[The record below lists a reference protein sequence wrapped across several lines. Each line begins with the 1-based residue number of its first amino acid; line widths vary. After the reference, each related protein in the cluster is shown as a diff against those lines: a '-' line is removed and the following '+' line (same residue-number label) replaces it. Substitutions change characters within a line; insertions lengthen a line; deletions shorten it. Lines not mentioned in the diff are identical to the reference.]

1 MTLVVLDL
9 TLDPQAS
16 SDFDITMEL
25 GETSGALMVHI
36 PFLLVIVDLLS
47 RVVAPK
53 GGDSIFIL
61 DWWVLRYGE
70 ELPFVVLAA
79 L

>member
-1 MTLVVLDL
+1 
-9 TLDPQAS
+9 
-16 SDFDITMEL
+16 
-25 GETSGALMVHI
+25 
-36 PFLLVIVDLLS
+36 LS

>member
-1 MTLVVLDL
+1 MTLVVLGL

-61 DWWVLRYGE
+61 DWWVFRYGE

>member
-1 MTLVVLDL
+1 MTLVVLGL